1 MASASGRRELRF
13 KPQCMKPLSLRA
25 QFENMPLG
33 DCWEEARL
41 WEPMEYLFK
50 SKKLRWGHF
59 MSPKVTRPCNFRV
72 GLNKKQVTTFPL
84 RGHSLGGTTK
94 RKITMDH
101 HVHNRGTT
109 L

>member
-1 MASASGRRELRF
+1 
-13 KPQCMKPLSLRA
+13 
-25 QFENMPLG
+25 
-33 DCWEEARL
+33 
-41 WEPMEYLFK
+41 
-50 SKKLRWGHF
+50 